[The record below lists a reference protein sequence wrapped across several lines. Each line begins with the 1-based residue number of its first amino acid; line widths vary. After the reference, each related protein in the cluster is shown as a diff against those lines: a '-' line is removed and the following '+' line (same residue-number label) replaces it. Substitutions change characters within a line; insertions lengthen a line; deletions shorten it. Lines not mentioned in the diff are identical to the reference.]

1 MFNYQIKTYN
11 PEIEV
16 TEFHFFILNKGL
28 NSGKPLLEPCP
39 NCFVCT
45 FKTEA
50 EKEQLYW
57 LVFGLWQGK
66 AFYTSLL
73 GSVIPYIRK
82 SDVIDIVQNGIEKLN
97 LNPEKVKKNISAVAK
112 IEEQIINVLKQLDL
126 MKQLKMALIFEVLK

>member
-11 PEIEV
+11 PKIEV
-16 TEFHFFILNKGL
+16 TEFHFYILNKGL

-45 FKTEA
+45 FETEA

-66 AFYTSLL
+66 IFHQNLL
-73 GSVIPYIRK
+73 GSVIPYIRLK
-82 SDVIDIVQNGIEKLN
+82 SLKEVIQLGITKYFS
-97 LNPEKVKKNISAVAK
+97 NPEKAKKNISTIYQ
-112 IEEQIINVLKQLDL
+112 IEKQRQTILKQFQL
-126 MKQLKMALIFEVLK
+126 MQQLKLALIQEVLK

>member
-45 FKTEA
+45 FKTNE

-66 AFYTSLL
+66 IFHQNLL
-73 GSVIPYIRK
+73 GSVIPYIRLK
-82 SDVIDIVQNGIEKLN
+82 CLKEVIQLGITKYLS
-97 LNPEKVKKNISAVAK
+97 NPEKAKKNISTIHQ
-112 IEEQIINVLKQLDL
+112 IEKQRQNIIKQFQL
-126 MKQLKMALIFEVLK
+126 MQQLKLVLIQEVLK

>member
-16 TEFHFFILNKGL
+16 TEFHFYILNKGL

-66 AFYTSLL
+66 IFHQNLL
-73 GSVIPYIRK
+73 GSVIPYIRLK
-82 SDVIDIVQNGIEKLN
+82 CLKDVIQFGITKYLS
-97 LNPEKVKKNISAVAK
+97 NPEKAKKNISAVA
-112 IEEQIINVLKQLDL
+112 
-126 MKQLKMALIFEVLK
+126 

>member
-1 MFNYQIKTYN
+1 MLNYQIKTYN

-16 TEFHFFILNKGL
+16 TEFHFYILNKGL

-45 FKTEA
+45 FKTEV

-66 AFYTSLL
+66 VFRQSLL
-73 GSVIPYIRK
+73 GSVIPYIRLK
-82 SDVIDIVQNGIEKLN
+82 CLKEVIQLGITKYLS
-97 LNPEKVKKNISAVAK
+97 NPEKAKKNISTINQ
-112 IEEQIINVLKQLDL
+112 IEKQRINILKQLDL
-126 MKQLKMALIFEVLK
+126 MKQIKLALMFEILK